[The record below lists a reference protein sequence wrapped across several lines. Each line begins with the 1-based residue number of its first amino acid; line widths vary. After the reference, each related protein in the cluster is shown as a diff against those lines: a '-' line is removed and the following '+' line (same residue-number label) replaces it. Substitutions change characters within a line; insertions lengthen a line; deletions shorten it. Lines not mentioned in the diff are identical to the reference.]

1 VEREENHEYKVGRNI
16 ESGPICVIN
25 KEDQSGRSKAMRRVI
40 GPNRDLRPSSNYT
53 IERED

>member
-1 VEREENHEYKVGRNI
+1 MEREENHEYKVVRNI

-25 KEDQSGRSKAMRRVI
+25 KEDKSGRSKAMRRIV
-40 GPNRDLRPSSNYT
+40 GPDRDLRLSSGYT